1 MNEPSQSSN
10 EDNVPFFFV
19 FFFYCFE
26 RRESI
31 NKVTEEMGQRDVNN
45 YCTWGFVWVKI
56 NQLELKVESEQ
67 IGILH
72 RHSEQIANNSKAAIF

>member
-10 EDNVPFFFV
+10 EDNVPFFL
-19 FFFYCFE
+19 FFYSFE

-45 YCTWGFVWVKI
+45 YCTWSFVWVKI
-56 NQLELKVESEQ
+56 NQFKFKVESEQ

-72 RHSEQIANNSKAAIF
+72 RRSEQIANNSKAAIF